1 MKTDGVNQSN
11 INAKKIGAYVIP
23 LPPPEEQ
30 KEIVRLLDD
39 LLGREQQT
47 KNLAGKTLEHIEILR
62 KSILSRVFRGELV
75 LGEQF

>member
-1 MKTDGVNQSN
+1 MKGDNSPSIRKNEFLGTP
-11 INAKKIGAYVIP
+11 IK
-23 LPPPEEQ
+23 LPPLEEQ
-30 KEIVRLLDD
+30 KEIVRVLEDM
-39 LLGREQQT
+39 LGREQQT